1 MNLRD
6 KSIIEEIRS
15 SKFVKLSDAKLVE
28 KELGD
33 K

>member
-6 KSIIEEIRS
+6 KSIIEEIGS

-28 KELGD
+28 KELSD